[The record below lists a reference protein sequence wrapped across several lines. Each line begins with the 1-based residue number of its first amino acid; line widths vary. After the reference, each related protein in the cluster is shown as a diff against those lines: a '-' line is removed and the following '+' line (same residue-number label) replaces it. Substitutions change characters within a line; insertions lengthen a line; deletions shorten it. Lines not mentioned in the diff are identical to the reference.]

1 MKIRPPVNPVKN
13 LKDLGRKI
21 NISNGV
27 NIVLGI
33 LTETLYAISIIFLAF
48 LICLIIS
55 FRL

>member
-1 MKIRPPVNPVKN
+1 MKIKPPINPVRN
-13 LKDLGRKI
+13 TRAVGRKI

-27 NIVLGI
+27 NIALGI

-55 FRL
+55 FRV